1 MGRYFRRIC
10 VGLPMHVNNSEQRAV
25 VDHLWPNF
33 TERLLEGRPSR
44 MGTYFS
50 WWICISCDQ
59 SRSEM
64 FALFERFTWLHAKIY
79 VYMLFSYTSV
89 CKQLPVCNVFF
100 FVLWCCPYCIPKLKM
115 NNCLLLLYTCR
126 RYVYVYVHCHL
137 CLHILAQRQSFCN
150 KYTAVFE
157 YVHLMHKFE
166 KSETKNLGFS
176 RPVVVSEVPV
186 YVAWQRNRIWV
197 PAAAPLCGFD
207 MIGFEELDTGT
218 SARLKQVDAV
228 KCFSLSGFGPTFSYG
243 NWLGNDTFQS
253 KPWFS

>member
-1 MGRYFRRIC
+1 MIDGTI
-10 VGLPMHVNNSEQRAV
+10 LLLNNNEQRAV

-50 WWICISCDQ
+50 WWIFISCDQ

-89 CKQLPVCNVFF
+89 CNQLPVCNAFNGV
-100 FVLWCCPYCIPKLKM
+100 VLIAFQIWTWITVYYYYIHVEDKSMCMYTDICVCTYLHRGNHYVTSIR
-115 NNCLLLLYTCR
+115 LY
-126 RYVYVYVHCHL
+126 V
-137 CLHILAQRQSFCN
+137 
-150 KYTAVFE
+150 
-157 YVHLMHKFE
+157 YVHLMHKFD
-166 KSETKNLGFS
+166 KSETKNLDFS

-197 PAAAPLCGFD
+197 PAAAPLYGFD
-207 MIGFEELDTGT
+207 MIGFEELNMGT
-218 SARLKQVDAV
+218 WARLKQVDAV
-228 KCFSLSGFGPTFSYG
+228 TIFSLSGFGPTFSYG